1 MEEEDHFTQTL
12 LPALLLHLQLL
23 PLQPLTF
30 SLGLSTA
37 LTALSYFALSV
48 PFYRQQWCHQLLL
61 FFNKD
66 GCQLQLFFNNDSCQ
80 PLTSWMGAHGRCN
93 SSCSCCNCQ
102 WLLHSNQ
109 PNMLYSY
116 RIYQVQKEVENS
128 SYWTTALA
136 CQNSVRQCSRYA
148 QDIIKQ
154 YAAYQLTAYN
164 ADASTK
170 TSFCKLSQETT
181 FSWSINELWGSHKPT
196 TFARI
201 EHHKCFMC

>member
-1 MEEEDHFTQTL
+1 MGQICLVCSLSRVARSPVWLRLKILTTHEDRR
-12 LPALLLHLQLL
+12 PGQLVF
-23 PLQPLTF
+23 LTF
-30 SLGLSTA
+30 FRVCILQIYWPT
-37 LTALSYFALSV
+37 
-48 PFYRQQWCHQLLL
+48 
-61 FFNKD
+61 D
-66 GCQLQLFFNNDSCQ
+66 GRL
-80 PLTSWMGAHGRCN
+80 
-93 SSCSCCNCQ
+93 
-102 WLLHSNQ
+102 
-109 PNMLYSY
+109 LYSY
-116 RIYQVQKEVENS
+116 RIYQVQKEVGNS

-154 YAAYQLTAYN
+154 YAAYQLTAYS

-181 FSWSINELWGSHKPT
+181 FSLSINELWGSHKPT